1 MGKIYS
7 IQFLRAM
14 AAIFV
19 VISHVWATNGV
30 IGKPLGFDFIG
41 GYGVDIFFVISGF
54 IMCYTIKDVF
64 VSPRKEAL
72 SFITKRILRIYP
84 VYFIIASPAIIYLM
98 HQHVAFG
105 GTLSV
110 YDVIGNFLLLPT
122 FTQNPDYHMFY
133 YVAWS
138 LCYEM
143 MFYALFALLMCFCK
157 RKTTL
162 VLSMIAIMVSMVV
175 FVQTFRLQGQ
185 MLGWVNI
192 TYMIGDSL
200 MINFALGCVAFLI
213 YSQIRNVSI
222 NPLIA
227 IGMIALLIAIGII
240 NAQHQAYRLFS
251 FGITSFAIVMIA
263 LYTKLP
269 DIEKSKTETICVYLG
284 NASYSIYLFHLYV
297 VFASEKI
304 YSIVP
309 LQKDVTGAIMSFV
322 AVLMGCIFYTFIEK
336 PLNSIIHGRVYRRL
350 HA

>member
-1 MGKIYS
+1 MSKIYS

-30 IGKPLGFDFIG
+30 IGKPLGFDYIG

-64 VSPRKEAL
+64 FAPRKEAL

-98 HQHVAFG
+98 KQHMAFG
-105 GTLSV
+105 GNLSA
-110 YDVIGNFLLLPT
+110 YDVIGNFMLLPT

-162 VLSMIAIMVSMVV
+162 VLSMIAIMVGMVV
-175 FVQTFRLQGQ
+175 FVQTFRLQGA

-200 MINFALGCVAFLI
+200 MINFALGCFAFLV
-213 YSQIRNVSI
+213 YSQVKNVSI
-222 NPLIA
+222 KPSLSVC
-227 IGMIALLIAIGII
+227 MIALLIAIGII

-263 LYTKLP
+263 LYTKIP
-269 DIEKSKTETICVYLG
+269 ETEKSRAEKVGVYLG
-284 NASYSIYLFHLYV
+284 NASYSIYLFHLYI
-297 VFASEKI
+297 VFASEKV
-304 YSIVP
+304 YSVVP
-309 LQKDVTGAIMSFV
+309 LQKDITGAIMSMV
-322 AVLMGCIFYTFIEK
+322 AVLIGCVFYSYIEK
-336 PLNSIIHGRVYRRL
+336 PMNSIIHDRVYKRIQ
-350 HA
+350 A

>member
-1 MGKIYS
+1 MSKIYS

-30 IGKPLGFDFIG
+30 IGKLLGFDYIG

-64 VSPRKEAL
+64 LSPRKEAL

-98 HQHVAFG
+98 KQHMAFG
-105 GTLSV
+105 GNLSA

-162 VLSMIAIMVSMVV
+162 VLSMIAIMVGMVV
-175 FVQTFRLQGQ
+175 LVQTFRLQGA

-200 MINFALGCVAFLI
+200 MINFALGCVAFLV
-213 YSQIRNVSI
+213 YSKVKNVSI
-222 NPLIA
+222 KPSLSA
-227 IGMIALLIAIGII
+227 CMIALLIAIGII

-263 LYTKLP
+263 LYTKIP
-269 DIEKSKTETICVYLG
+269 DIEKSRAEKVGVYLG
-284 NASYSIYLFHLYV
+284 NASYSIYLFHLYI
-297 VFASEKI
+297 VFASEKV
-304 YSIVP
+304 YSVVP
-309 LQKDVTGAIMSFV
+309 LQKDITGAIMSLV
-322 AVLMGCIFYTFIEK
+322 AVLIGCVFYSYIEK
-336 PLNSIIHGRVYRRL
+336 PMNSIIHGRVYKRIQ
-350 HA
+350 A

>member
-1 MGKIYS
+1 
-7 IQFLRAM
+7 
-14 AAIFV
+14 
-19 VISHVWATNGV
+19 
-30 IGKPLGFDFIG
+30 
-41 GYGVDIFFVISGF
+41 
-54 IMCYTIKDVF
+54 
-64 VSPRKEAL
+64 
-72 SFITKRILRIYP
+72 
-84 VYFIIASPAIIYLM
+84 
-98 HQHVAFG
+98 
-105 GTLSV
+105 
-110 YDVIGNFLLLPT
+110 
-122 FTQNPDYHMFY
+122 
-133 YVAWS
+133 
-138 LCYEM
+138 
-143 MFYALFALLMCFCK
+143 
-157 RKTTL
+157 
-162 VLSMIAIMVSMVV
+162 
-175 FVQTFRLQGQ
+175 

-200 MINFALGCVAFLI
+200 MINFALGCVAFLV

-222 NPLIA
+222 KPLIA
-227 IGMIALLIAIGII
+227 IGMIALLIVIGII

-322 AVLMGCIFYTFIEK
+322 AVIMGCIFYTFIEK